1 MQIRPFLYLA
11 AMMSSGAAFAQ
22 TDAPPPFEDAWK
34 FRVGIGAG
42 SQPKFPGSDS
52 SRTSVIPM
60 LGAEY
65 GRFYIGGAP
74 GAGSPAGVG
83 MFLLRDSGWT
93 VGVGLGANLRS
104 PRKESD
110 SPRLAGTGDIAR
122 TETGSL
128 FVNYEWHWL
137 AVHSSVQTDIGGK
150 KEGTTASLDLE
161 GRLPLGGGFMLT
173 AGPGL
178 VWADHKYQQ
187 TFFGIDPAQS
197 LASGLAAY
205 DAKSG
210 VNTVRLNLGVNYKI
224 SPRWDV
230 GVRTSLGRLTGSA
243 TDSPITE
250 SKNQNS
256 FALITSY
263 GF

>member
-1 MQIRPFLYLA
+1 
-11 AMMSSGAAFAQ
+11 MMSSSAALAQ
-22 TDAPPPFEDAWK
+22 SEASPPFEDTWK

-65 GRFYIGGAP
+65 GRFYIGGVP

-83 MFLLRDSGWT
+83 MYLLRDSGWT

-128 FVNYEWHWL
+128 FVNYEWRWL
-137 AVHSSVQTDIGGK
+137 TVHGGVQTDIGGK

-173 AGPGL
+173 GGPGV

-187 TFFGIDPAQS
+187 TYFGINQAQS
-197 LASGLAAY
+197 LASGLAAF

-210 VNTVRLNLGVNYKI
+210 VNTVRLNLGANYKI
-224 SPRWDV
+224 SPQWDV
-230 GVRTSLGRLTGSA
+230 GLRASLGRLTGSA
-243 TDSPITE
+243 SDSPITE
-250 SKNQNS
+250 SKSQNT

>member
-1 MQIRPFLYLA
+1 
-11 AMMSSGAAFAQ
+11 
-22 TDAPPPFEDAWK
+22 
-34 FRVGIGAG
+34 
-42 SQPKFPGSDS
+42 
-52 SRTSVIPM
+52 
-60 LGAEY
+60 
-65 GRFYIGGAP
+65 
-74 GAGSPAGVG
+74 
-83 MFLLRDSGWT
+83 
-93 VGVGLGANLRS
+93 
-104 PRKESD
+104 
-110 SPRLAGTGDIAR
+110 
-122 TETGSL
+122 
-128 FVNYEWHWL
+128 
-137 AVHSSVQTDIGGK
+137 
-150 KEGTTASLDLE
+150 
-161 GRLPLGGGFMLT
+161 MLT

>member
-34 FRVGIGAG
+34 FRIGIGAG
-42 SQPKFPGSDS
+42 SIPKFPGSDA

-60 LGAEY
+60 IGAEY
-65 GRFYIGGAP
+65 GRFYIGGVP

-83 MFLLRDSGWT
+83 MYLLRDSGWT
-93 VGVGLGANLRS
+93 VGVGVGANLRS

-128 FVNYEWHWL
+128 FANYDWRWL
-137 AVHSSVQTDIGGK
+137 GIRSSVQTDIGGK

-161 GRLPLGGGFMLT
+161 GRLPLPGGFMLT

-187 TFFGIDPAQS
+187 TFFGINTAQS
-197 LASGLAAY
+197 LASGLTAY
-205 DAKSG
+205 DARSG
-210 VNTVRLNLGVNYKI
+210 VNTVRLNLGANYRI
-224 SPRWDV
+224 SPHWDV
-230 GVRTSLGRLTGSA
+230 GLRGSIGRLTGSA

-250 SKNQNS
+250 SKNQNT